1 MREKIFFLIC
11 IIFMISFVSA
21 EAPVQLVITQ
31 QPDAVYNFGDSFS
44 VPLTI
49 KSLGEVTGILQME
62 LICNGKQVDFYKNG
76 VKLSTGEEQ
85 KENPILILT
94 RENIGFVTGTCRI
107 KATLQDKYILS
118 NDFKISDK
126 LTINLKTESREFN
139 PEEEVIFEGEVLKEN
154 GQAVNGFIE
163 LNLKEGNSSQQE
175 YLETISNGF
184 FAFKITLPR
193 ETKAGQYLVNLEAYE
208 KDSEEE
214 KTNTGFMDFN
224 IRINQIPTVLEI
236 VFNNQEIIPG
246 ENLVVKG
253 ILHDQTGG
261 KIDARV
267 VMTIKNSRQ
276 KILEQKEMAT
286 DEEMQFNIKYNQAPE
301 NWTVF
306 AVSNQLTS
314 ESKFLIGTKEDAR
327 VELINKTLIITN
339 TGNVVY
345 NKSISIKIGDN
356 FQQIDAL
363 LKVDETKKYTLSAPE
378 GEYEIHLVSDGNNEK
393 LGSVALTGKAV
404 NIEEY
409 KSIEKI
415 LNPLVWLF
423 IIAIFGFIAFL
434 FFKKGYKRSF
444 FGYINSFKKKPGEI
458 KESYKKDKDRSTAA
472 LSLSLKG
479 DKQDSSIITIKIKN
493 LRNIENTSS
502 VRETI
507 NKIIT
512 LAKDK
517 KALLYENGD
526 YLFFIFA
533 PVITKTFRNEKNAVE
548 LSKILKNVIDK
559 HNKIFQPKIEFGIS
573 ANYGTIVA
581 KPEAG
586 ILKFMTLGTFIAE
599 SKKIATL
606 AGQEIL
612 LSKEMNN
619 KLRSAGGIKTEKS
632 MKNNAETYEI
642 KDMRDSEEDKKFI
655 GSFLK
660 RLEK

>member
-1 MREKIFFLIC
+1 
-11 IIFMISFVSA
+11 MISFVSA

-49 KSLGEVTGILQME
+49 KSLGEITGILKME

-126 LTINLKTESREFN
+126 LIINLKTETREFN

-184 FAFKITLPR
+184 FAFKIILPK

-208 KDSEEE
+208 KDSAEE
-214 KTNTGFMDFN
+214 KTNNGFMDFN
-224 IRINQIPTVLEI
+224 IRVNQIPSVLEI

-253 ILHDQTGG
+253 ILHDQTGE
-261 KIDARV
+261 KIDTRV
-267 VMTIKNSRQ
+267 VMTIKNSKQ

-286 DEEMQFNIKYNQAPE
+286 DEEMQFQIKYNQAPE

-306 AVSNQLTS
+306 AISNQLTS
-314 ESKFLIGTKEDAR
+314 ESRFLIGTKEDAR

-339 TGNVVY
+339 TGNIPY

-356 FQQIDAL
+356 FQQINAL

-415 LNPLVWLF
+415 LNPLVWIF
-423 IIAIFGFIAFL
+423 ITAIFGFIAFL

-444 FGYINSFKKKPGEI
+444 FGYISSFKKKPGEI
-458 KESYKKDKDRSTAA
+458 KESYTKKDKDRSTAA

-479 DKQDSSIITIKIKN
+479 DKQDSSIIAIKIKN
-493 LRNIENTSS
+493 LKNIENTGS

-507 NKIIT
+507 NKTISI
-512 LAKDK
+512 AKDK

-526 YLFFIFA
+526 YLFFILA
-533 PVITKTFRNEKNAVE
+533 PVITKTFRNEKNAAE
-548 LSKILKNVIDK
+548 LSKILKTVIDK

-573 ANYGTIVA
+573 VNYGTIVA
-581 KPEAG
+581 KPESG
-586 ILKFMTLGTFIAE
+586 VLKFMTLGTFIAE

-606 AGQEIL
+606 ANQEIL

-619 KLRSAGGIKTEKS
+619 KLRTAGGIKTEKS
-632 MKNNAETYEI
+632 IKNNMETYEI